1 MSPLP
6 TTHSMRFNSLRVFQ
20 CSSVHTSSQRS
31 KPPVQWWETKTWSKH
46 ITKESRKENF
56 HCSMSRRFI
65 CSSVASISI
74 ESKKFLRA
82 TTLADSLCKHD
93 YSPNPVTS
101 SAKQANK
108 FSAKEMLDVSWSLP
122 PKPERSELY
131 MLVESMPTPSAA
143 SGLNIF
149 ISIAYI
155 KQKYYIYMHPFR

>member
-1 MSPLP
+1 M
-6 TTHSMRFNSLRVFQ
+6 
-20 CSSVHTSSQRS
+20 
-31 KPPVQWWETKTWSKH
+31 
-46 ITKESRKENF
+46 
-56 HCSMSRRFI
+56 
-65 CSSVASISI
+65 ASISI

-155 KQKYYIYMHPFR
+155 KQKYYIYICTLFGKTCVHLLTTYKKLLFNPKQVCASIHFGVCFVCDMWRQWHHTTQHLAA